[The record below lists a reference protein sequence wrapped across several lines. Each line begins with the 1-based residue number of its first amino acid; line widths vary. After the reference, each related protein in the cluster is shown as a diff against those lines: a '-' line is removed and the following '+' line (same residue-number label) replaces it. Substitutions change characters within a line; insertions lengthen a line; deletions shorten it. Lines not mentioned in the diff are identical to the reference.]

1 MVAAGFAAAF
11 LLRDVAA
18 AGTAATDWAVASLS
32 AAADFTAALDAGLGA
47 GDFLAAVLADVAL
60 VLVGL
65 RAVVLLRGAAL
76 RVGLAFGRSKRGSS
90 GCSP

>member
-32 AAADFTAALDAGLGA
+32 AAADFAAVLDAGLGA
-47 GDFLAAVLADVAL
+47 DDFLAAVLADVAL

-65 RAVVLLRGAAL
+65 RAVALLRGAVL
-76 RVGLAFGRSKRGSS
+76 RVGSAFGRSKRGSS